1 MIMVTMCDLSA
12 IMAIVAIMITF
23 MTLAS
28 HSDALDPG
36 HLADFEH
43 HFDLKR

>member
-12 IMAIVAIMITF
+12 IMAIVAIMIPF
-23 MTLAS
+23 ITLAS
-28 HSDALDPG
+28 DTDALDPG

-43 HFDLKR
+43 HLDLKR